1 MLESALQPIC
11 THWVKGQLV
20 FCFGF
25 KQERAARQLFGA
37 LKQRINA
44 VHHGLRRT
52 EVSGQIIMPAFG
64 IAPGF

>member
-1 MLESALQPIC
+1 MFEGSLQPIC
-11 THWVKGQLV
+11 THRVKGQLI

-25 KQERAARQLFGA
+25 KQKSTARQLFGA
-37 LKQRINA
+37 LKQSINA

-52 EVSGQIIMPAFG
+52 EVSCQIIMPAFG